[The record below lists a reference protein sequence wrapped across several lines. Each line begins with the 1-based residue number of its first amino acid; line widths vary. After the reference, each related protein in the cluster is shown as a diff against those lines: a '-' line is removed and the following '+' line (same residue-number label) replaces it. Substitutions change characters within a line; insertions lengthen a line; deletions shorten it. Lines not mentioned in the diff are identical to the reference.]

1 MQTRDFWP
9 RLRTG
14 IEVAVAGT
22 DSERLLGVREG
33 FLRYFHDGLRRPTP
47 VAVVPQPVADPP
59 VGLPLGDR
67 ATLELARA
75 QALGLAEQLG
85 GAYQF
90 YVSCQAG
97 LESLEVGDRQAC
109 FVRLWAVVLGPF
121 GEAWGGSG
129 SIQLPAG
136 LADDLEGS
144 GGLANVPGTR
154 KQGGII
160 SSLTGGLEG
169 RRHAAAAATFHALS
183 SLFYGVLQ
191 SRPAASR
198 DRGGV

>member
-1 MQTRDFWP
+1 MQTSDFWP

-14 IEVAVAGT
+14 IEVAVAGS
-22 DSERLLGVREG
+22 DAERLLGVREG
-33 FLRYFHDGLRRPTP
+33 FLRYFHDGLRRATP
-47 VAVVPQPVADPP
+47 VAVVPQAVTDPP

-67 ATLELARA
+67 ATLDLARS
-75 QALGLAEQLG
+75 QALGLAERLG
-85 GAYQF
+85 PAYQF

-97 LESLEVGDRQAC
+97 LESLEVADRQAC
-109 FVRLWAVVLGPF
+109 LVRLWAVVLGPF

-129 SIQLPAG
+129 AIQLP
-136 LADDLEGS
+136 
-144 GGLANVPGTR
+144 GGLAEGLDSSGGSATVPGTR

-169 RRHAAAAATFHALS
+169 RRHAAAAATFYALS

-191 SRPAASR
+191 SRPAGSR
-198 DRGGV
+198 ERGGV